1 MCAQTSPTE
10 MMLDKPSGLEKWK
23 IRTQRLNRHEN
34 SEARP
39 RPFIFVPQRETLQ
52 AKERLSSVPTTF
64 FVEAK
69 VP

>member
-1 MCAQTSPTE
+1 
-10 MMLDKPSGLEKWK
+10 LEKRK
-23 IRTQRLNRHEN
+23 IRTQRLNWHEN